1 MKGEKLLAFFLA
13 VVMLFSLTACSGNEE
28 EKNPQEKVT
37 NEVTEDVVNNP
48 SDDVT
53 EKVTTEIE
61 TEVTD
66 ETTTDTEQEEV
77 TEEKTEKH
85 SVSVTE
91 NSADTS
97 LWSKKQI
104 AEFYKNAAKK
114 SDSKVKSEQKIVLKD
129 ISVNN
134 GQFEGFFDF
143 IMPIMSKL
151 LEKNSKGFDGITG
164 GYNNLTA
171 SDIASA
177 KVYKSGKNTAVEMV
191 MKEQTSGASDDALS
205 GSVGHAIS
213 AVGDIG
219 AVVKQLKDLGL
230 PLELSDKDTKI
241 HYTNP
246 TVKVLINEDGE
257 IVNGTWKY
265 TVEIRMDN
273 YKAFGKAVE
282 NTSVIMDNTLTVNGG
297 FKK

>member
-1 MKGEKLLAFFLA
+1 MKGKKILAFFIA
-13 VVMLFSLTACSGNEE
+13 VVMLFSLTACNEN

-37 NEVTEDVVNNP
+37 EEVTEDVVNTP
-48 SDDVT
+48 SDSVIDETVT
-53 EKVTTEIE
+53 EAES
-61 TEVTD
+61 EVAD
-66 ETTTDTEQEEV
+66 ETTTGSEKEES
-77 TEEKTEKH
+77 TEEKTEKP
-85 SVSVTE
+85 SSSLTE
-91 NSADTS
+91 KASDIS
-97 LWSKKQI
+97 EWSKKQI
-104 AEFYKNAAKK
+104 ADFYKRAAKK

-151 LEKNSKGFDGITG
+151 LEKNSKSFDGITG
-164 GYNNLTA
+164 GYNNLTE
-171 SDIASA
+171 SDISSA
-177 KVYKSGKNTAVEMV
+177 KVYKSGKNTVVEMV
-191 MKEQTSGASDDALS
+191 MKKQISGPSDNALE

-219 AVVKQLKDLGL
+219 AVVKQLTDLGL

-246 TVKVLINEDGE
+246 TVRVVINENGE
-257 IVNGTWKY
+257 IVKGTWKY

-273 YKAFGKAVE
+273 YKAFGKPVE
-282 NTSVIMDNTLTVNGG
+282 NTSVVMDNTITVNGG
-297 FKK
+297 F

>member
-1 MKGEKLLAFFLA
+1 MKIKKFTAFFL
-13 VVMLFSLTACSGNEE
+13 VTVMAFSLTACKVSKDFEQ
-28 EKNPQEKVT
+28 PQEKET
-37 NEVTEDVVNNP
+37 TEAAETVVKNP
-48 SDDVT
+48 SEDFSEEATEENET
-53 EKVTTEIE
+53 EKS
-61 TEVTD
+61 D
-66 ETTTDTEQEEV
+66 ETTSVAEKEEE
-77 TEEKTEKH
+77 TEEKTEK
-85 SVSVTE
+85 SSSSVTE
-91 NSADTS
+91 STS
-97 LWSKKQI
+97 DISKWSKKQI
-104 AEFYKNAAKK
+104 ADFYKKAAKK

-164 GYNNLTA
+164 GYNNLTEN
-171 SDIASA
+171 DISSA

-191 MKEQTSGASDDALS
+191 MKKQVSGPSDNALE

-219 AVVKQLKDLGL
+219 AVVKQLTDMGL

-241 HYTNP
+241 YYTNP
-246 TVKVLINEDGE
+246 TVKVVINENGE
-257 IVNGTWKY
+257 IVKGTWKY

-282 NTSVIMDNTLTVNGG
+282 NTSVIMDNMITVNGG
-297 FKK
+297 F

>member
-1 MKGEKLLAFFLA
+1 MKLKKITAFFLA
-13 VVMLFSLTACSGNEE
+13 FVMLFSLTACNENEE
-28 EKNPQEKVT
+28 EKISQKKET
-37 NEVTEDVVNNP
+37 TEATETAVENP
-48 SDDVT
+48 SEDFEEEAT
-53 EKVTTEIE
+53 KENESEKS
-61 TEVTD
+61 D
-66 ETTTDTEQEEV
+66 ETTTASEKEEK
-77 TEEKTEKH
+77 TEEKTEK
-85 SVSVTE
+85 SSASVTE
-91 NSADTS
+91 SSSDVS
-97 LWSKKQI
+97 EWSKKQI
-104 AEFYKNAAKK
+104 ADFYKKAARK
-114 SDSKVKSEQKIVLKD
+114 SDSKVRSEQKIVLKD

-164 GYNNLTA
+164 GYNNLTE
-171 SDIASA
+171 SDISSA
-177 KVYKSGKNTAVEMV
+177 KAYKSGKNTAIEMV
-191 MKEQTSGASDDALS
+191 MKKQISGASDDALS

-219 AVVKQLKDLGL
+219 AVVKQLTDLGL

-241 HYTNP
+241 YYTNP
-246 TVKVLINEDGE
+246 TVKVLINENGE

-297 FKK
+297 FEK

>member
-1 MKGEKLLAFFLA
+1 MKGKKILAFFIA
-13 VVMLFSLTACSGNEE
+13 VVMLFSLTACNGNEE
-28 EKNPQEKVT
+28 EKNPQEQVT
-37 NEVTEDVVNNP
+37 SEVAEDVVNNT

-53 EKVTTEIE
+53 EKVSNETV

-77 TEEKTEKH
+77 TEEKNEKP
-85 SVSVTE
+85 SASVTG
-91 NSADTS
+91 NPADTS
-97 LWSKKQI
+97 QLSKKQI
-104 AEFYKNAAKK
+104 AELYKNAAKK
-114 SDSKVKSEQKIVLKD
+114 SDSKVRSEQKIVLKD

-171 SDIASA
+171 GDISSA

-191 MKEQTSGASDDALS
+191 MKEQTSGPSDNALS

-219 AVVKQLKDLGL
+219 AVVKQLTDLGL

-257 IVNGTWKY
+257 IVKGTWKY

-273 YKAFGKAVE
+273 YKAFGKPVE
-282 NTSVIMDNTLTVNGG
+282 NTSVVMDNTITVNGG
-297 FKK
+297 F

>member
-1 MKGEKLLAFFLA
+1 MNGKRLLFLLMA
-13 VVMLFSLTACSGNEE
+13 VVMILSLTACQNGEE
-28 EKNPQEKVT
+28 ENIPQESTTK
-37 NEVTEDVVNNP
+37 EVVEKIAEEYVI
-48 SDDVT
+48 DVT
-53 EKVTTEIE
+53 AVN
-61 TEVTD
+61 
-66 ETTTDTEQEEV
+66 ETTTASEDVTDTETTALSED
-77 TEEKTEKH
+77 KTQGES
-85 SVSVTE
+85 SVLTTKLSD
-91 NSADTS
+91 NPAD
-97 LWSKKQI
+97 WSKKKI
-104 AEFYKNAAKK
+104 VSVYKNAAKK
-114 SDSKVKSEQKIVLKD
+114 SHSSVVSDQKIQLKD

-151 LEKNSKGFDGITG
+151 LEKNSKQFDGITG

-177 KVYKSGKNTAVEMV
+177 KAYKSGKNIAVEMV
-191 MKEQTSGASDDALS
+191 MHEQLSGPSDDALG

-219 AVVKQLKDLGL
+219 SVVNQLKDLGL

-241 HYTNP
+241 YYTNP
-246 TVKVLINEDGE
+246 VLKVLINKGGE
-257 IVNGTWKY
+257 IVSGTWKY

-273 YKAFGKAVE
+273 YKAFGKTVE
-282 NTSVIMDNTLTVNGG
+282 NTSVVMDNTITVNGG